1 MKKRMYWIAAAAACV
16 ICLSGCGQ
24 VSTADTEGQVSLM
37 TKAQTTDAAAST
49 ETTAAETAAET
60 AAVTEAA
67 AETQAPEAQTEAAAP
82 AETQAPEAA
91 VDTPAVIATDA
102 PAQPKS
108 AAETPA
114 ADPAFAEKA
123 KVTYNGVT
131 FGVHDNFDAI
141 AAQLGN
147 ETRPTNSAKPCIPGA
162 GKYVCHHY
170 PGFSVSVSEDTGVIY
185 QIFLTESDD
194 PGRDIATVG
203 GLRLGMTKDDAA
215 TILGPS
221 QSDLDFMYS
230 IKDTQNPDFS
240 IVANLDNG
248 AIISIDISDF
258 HVLIN

>member
-1 MKKRMYWIAAAAACV
+1 MKKKMYWIAAAAACV

-67 AETQAPEAQTEAAAP
+67 AETQAPEAQTEAPA

-131 FGVHDNFDAI
+131 G
-141 AAQLGN
+141 
-147 ETRPTNSAKPCIPGA
+147 
-162 GKYVCHHY
+162 YVLS
-170 PGFSVSVSEDTGVIY
+170 G
-185 QIFLTESDD
+185 
-194 PGRDIATVG
+194 
-203 GLRLGMTKDDAA
+203 
-215 TILGPS
+215 
-221 QSDLDFMYS
+221 
-230 IKDTQNPDFS
+230 
-240 IVANLDNG
+240 
-248 AIISIDISDF
+248 
-258 HVLIN
+258 

>member
-49 ETTAAETAAET
+49 ETAAET

-67 AETQAPEAQTEAAAP
+67 LENQTPDAQTEAAAP
-82 AETQAPEAA
+82 VETQAPAITA
-91 VDTPAVIATDA
+91 DAPADIVTDA
-102 PAQPKS
+102 PAQPNPS
-108 AAETPA
+108 AETPA
-114 ADPAFAEKA
+114 ADPAFADKA

-131 FGVHDNFDAI
+131 FGVHDSFDAI

-147 ETRPTNSAKPCIPGA
+147 ETRPTNSATPCIAGA
-162 GKYVCHHY
+162 GKYICHHY
-170 PGFSVSVSEDTGVIY
+170 PGFSVSVSEDTGKIY

-203 GLRLGMTKDDAA
+203 GLHLGMSKDDAVS
-215 TILGPS
+215 ILGAS
-221 QSDLDFMYS
+221 LSDLDFMYS

-248 AIISIDISDF
+248 AIVSIDISDF